1 MNNATGAAI
10 QSTTTRS
17 RQIHT
22 QNVDAPRLPRWEDL
36 PPEHHHELVMVLSMI
51 MVKRLLVPQEGNAEV
66 TRE

>member
-1 MNNATGAAI
+1 MNSATETVI

-22 QNVDAPRLPRWEDL
+22 QNVDAPRLLRWEDL
-36 PPEHHHELVMVLSMI
+36 PPEHHHELVMVLSTI
-51 MVKRLLVPQEGNAEV
+51 MVKRLLVQQEGNAEV